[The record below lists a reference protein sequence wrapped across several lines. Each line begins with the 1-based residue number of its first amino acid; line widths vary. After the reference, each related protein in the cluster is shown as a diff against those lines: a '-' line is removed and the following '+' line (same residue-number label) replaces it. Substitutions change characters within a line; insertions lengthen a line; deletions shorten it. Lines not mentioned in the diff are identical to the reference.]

1 MVPNSLLLCPSPPSL
16 PRAVLRQDYVSTS
29 GRCENWTPAGVG
41 EEVVKGWEPVEDL
54 KTQRVSVAFRK
65 ALPILLSSV
74 WAAQKNKECIFKE

>member
-1 MVPNSLLLCPSPPSL
+1 MLLHPSPPSL

-29 GRCENWTPAGVG
+29 GRCKIWTPAGVR

-54 KTQRVSVAFRK
+54 ETQRVSASFRK
-65 ALPILLSSV
+65 ALPVLLSSV